1 MLKIYVEKYLL
12 YLRQNNA
19 SPYTVQIRHV
29 GLKLFQRFC
38 ETRQVQ
44 SVFDIDYAVIDAFAR
59 YVRYEYIGK
68 HKQGLC
74 ASTQNNYFAT
84 VRAFF
89 LFLAENN
96 LLLYNPAERL
106 TYTKGGRKLPAY
118 VLSKTD
124 AVQIFEHLRT
134 TTLYGLRSRA
144 IVELLYSSGLRKKEL
159 ANLKIYDLAFE
170 NGVVHVRQGKG
181 GHDRFVPVTERALFW
196 LRRWFNEGHKKY
208 SQKQASEYLFI
219 RKDGSL
225 LGAAAVSR
233 IAGNAISRAHIGK
246 IGGCHLFRHSMAT
259 AMLEAGADV
268 RYVQEMLGHRRISTT
283 ERYTRVD
290 RSFLKAMHNRFHPLT
305 ADGSASLTNQSTAAA
320 TQPINRET
328 PAKEDFKD
336 AYLKRKIFYPL
347 AESPF
352 YAAFVGHIE
361 ACQARG
367 WSVQSI
373 YTHSFRL
380 LSFIRYLA
388 ERGFKEITTITRTDL
403 EAYRE
408 FIFQYRKPNG
418 APLSFASQSQYLITM
433 RVFFSTLAE
442 EGRILCN
449 IASGIK
455 LPKLGRTLPQV
466 ILSTTEVE
474 KLLGLPDMTIH
485 SGRRARAI
493 LETFYATG
501 LRLKEATLLKIA
513 DIDFERGL
521 VYVASGKGEKDR
533 YVPITSRALG
543 VLTDYI
549 ANRKEKSAYL
559 FAGPFGKLTGDAIQ
573 DIVKRHIRQLFGEK
587 KIRGACHVLR
597 HTFATHLLEAGC
609 DTRLIQEML
618 GHASLETTQRY
629 THVSIRRL
637 KEVHTAAFQ
646 RIYKRA

>member
-1 MLKIYVEKYLL
+1 MLETYIEKYLL
-12 YLRQNNA
+12 HLRQNNA
-19 SPYTVQIRHV
+19 SPFTVQIRRG
-29 GLKLFQRFC
+29 GLNFFTRFATLRGI
-38 ETRQVQ
+38 E
-44 SVFDIDYAVIDAFAR
+44 SPFDIDYAFIGAFAR
-59 YVRYEYIGK
+59 YVRYEYIGR

-96 LLLYNPAERL
+96 LILYNPTERL

-118 VLSKTD
+118 ILSKND
-124 AVQIFEHLRT
+124 AERIFAHLRT

-159 ANLKIYDLAFE
+159 ANLKLYDLDFE
-170 NGVVHVRQGKG
+170 HGVVHVRQGKFNR
-181 GHDRFVPVTERALFW
+181 DRFVPVTDRALFW
-196 LRRWFNEGHKKY
+196 LKRWLNEGHKKY
-208 SQKQASEYLFI
+208 SQKKASEHLFI
-219 RKDGSL
+219 RKDGNL
-225 LGAAAVSR
+225 LGSAAAGRIVS
-233 IAGNAISRAHIGK
+233 NAIARAHIGK

-259 AMLEAGADV
+259 AMLEAGCDV
-268 RYVQEMLGHRRISTT
+268 RYVQEMLGHKRISTT

-305 ADGSASLTNQSTAAA
+305 AESTAAA
-320 TQPINRET
+320 AIQPVNFT
-328 PAKEDFKD
+328 ASAKENFKD

-352 YAAFVGHIE
+352 YAAFLSHIDN
-361 ACQARG
+361 CRARG
-367 WSVQSI
+367 WSVQSV
-373 YTHSFRL
+373 YVHSFRL
-380 LSFIRYLA
+380 LGFIRYLE
-388 ERGFKEITTITRTDL
+388 ERGFKDIQHVTRADL
-403 EAYRE
+403 EAYKE

-418 APLSFASQSQYLITM
+418 DPMSFAAQSQQLITM

-442 EGRILCN
+442 DGKILCN

-455 LPKLGRTLPQV
+455 LPRLGRTLPQV
-466 ILSTTEVE
+466 ILSVSEME
-474 KLLGLPDMTIH
+474 KLLGLADTRTS
-485 SGRRARAI
+485 SGRRSRAI

-501 LRLKEATLLKIA
+501 LRLKEAALLRIS

-521 VYVASGKGEKDR
+521 VYVSSGKGEKDR

-543 VLTDYI
+543 VITDYI
-549 ANRKEKSAYL
+549 ANRKEKSSYL

-573 DIVKRHIRQLFGEK
+573 DAVKRHIRQLFGEK

-618 GHASLETTQRY
+618 GHTSLETTQRY

-637 KEVHTAAFQ
+637 KEVHTLAFE